1 MKAKITVKKIATWSG
16 MKRWISLGLA
26 AVMML
31 SMLLAGCGGESK
43 EKNIFTFATWAAG
56 TELEEFQAII
66 DRVNEEA
73 GGEYRIEVLSIPSDY
88 YVKISTKIA
97 AKTCP
102 DFFWLTQELIS
113 KYAQMGALADI
124 TEQFQTSERLT
135 PDMYYEGVIS
145 SAMYNDSYW
154 GLPWIANPMIVYY
167 NKDMFDAFNVPYP
180 EPNDDWTWD
189 EFLDVCRK
197 FSGQEYNGNKVYGT
211 VVDGWP
217 NIETFI
223 WAGGGDIIAPD
234 GKTIVLNSAEAKKG
248 MDYLHA
254 IVAEGLSPRYAEV
267 ASLGDNNVWYEK
279 QRVAMYF
286 GGMQD
291 NFEKKVDAMAEDEK
305 FRIGY
310 APMPVC
316 DNGGAW
322 SFDWT
327 ASTVMAKSL
336 EGNELAY
343 RVLEDVTQAFFE
355 WKIAP
360 PVKDSLNNVVKIN
373 SQKADAMETIEYT
386 MEYARSAYYIPEWS
400 DINDKLWYNL
410 YVSLLNDADFDYKG
424 KMDEI
429 QEYSEGLV
437 RDRKPVDQ

>member
-1 MKAKITVKKIATWSG
+1 MKKCTGKKGTAKMRRFICT
-16 MKRWISLGLA
+16 GLMA
-26 AVMML
+26 AML
-31 SMLLAGCGGESK
+31 AVFFAGCGSGSK
-43 EKNIFTFATWAAG
+43 DKNTFTFATWAAG

-66 DRVNEEA
+66 DKVNEEA
-73 GGEYRIEVLSIPSDY
+73 NGEYKIEVLSIPSDY

-113 KYAQMGALADI
+113 KYAQMGALADL
-124 TEQFQTSERLT
+124 TQQFQSSENLT
-135 PDMYYEGVIS
+135 PDMYYEGVLS
-145 SAMYNDSYW
+145 SAMYDGSYW
-154 GLPWIANPMIVYY
+154 GLPWIANPIIVYY
-167 NKDMFDAFNVPYP
+167 NKDMFDEFGVPHP
-180 EPNDDWTWD
+180 AADDDWTWE
-189 EFLDVCRK
+189 EFLDVCRA
-197 FSGQEYNGNKVYGT
+197 FSGKQYRGNTVYGT
-211 VVDGWP
+211 VIDGWP

-234 GKTIVLNSAEAKKG
+234 GETIVLNSPEAKKG
-248 MDYLHA
+248 MGYLQT
-254 IVAEGLSPRYAEV
+254 IVSEGLSPRYAEV

-291 NFEKKVDAMAEDEK
+291 NFEKKIAEMEESER
-305 FRIGY
+305 FEIGY
-310 APMPVC
+310 APMPVS
-316 DNGGAW
+316 DDGGAW

-336 EGNELAY
+336 EGDEVAY
-343 RVLEDVTQAFFE
+343 KALEAVTQAFFE

-360 PVKDSLNNVVKIN
+360 PVKGSLDNVVKIN
-373 SQKADAMETIEYT
+373 PQKEAAMDTIAYT
-386 MEYARSAYYIPEWS
+386 MDYARSAYYIPEWS

-410 YVSLLNDADFDYKG
+410 YVSLLNDASFDYAG

-437 RDRKPVDQ
+437 RDRK

>member
-1 MKAKITVKKIATWSG
+1 MMTAAKKLIHLAVS
-16 MKRWISLGLA
+16 A
-26 AVMML
+26 AVL
-31 SMLLAGCGGESK
+31 TLLLTGCGKDNGNK
-43 EKNIFTFATWAAG
+43 TTFTFATWAAG
-56 TELEEFQAII
+56 TELQEFQAII
-66 DRVNEEA
+66 DKVNEEA
-73 GGEYRIEVLSIPSDY
+73 NGEYKIEVLSIPSDY

-102 DFFWLTQELIS
+102 DFFWLTQELVS
-113 KYAQMGALADI
+113 KYAQMGVLADL
-124 TEQFQTSERLT
+124 TEQFQNSPNLN

-145 SAMYNDSYW
+145 SAMYNGSYW

-167 NKDMFDAFNVPYP
+167 NKDMFNEFNIPCP
-180 EPNDDWTWD
+180 APDDDWTWE
-189 EFLDVCRK
+189 EFLDICRE
-197 FSGQEYNGNKVYGT
+197 FSGKEYRGNTVYGT

-223 WAGGGDIIAPD
+223 WAGGGDIISPD
-234 GKTIVLNSAEAKKG
+234 GETILLNSPEAQKG
-248 MDYLHA
+248 MGYLQT

-291 NFEKKVDAMAEDEK
+291 NFETKAAAMSEEER
-305 FRIGY
+305 FEIGY

-316 DNGGAW
+316 DGGGAW

-343 RVLEDVTQAFFE
+343 RALEDLTQAFFE

-360 PVKDSLNNVVKIN
+360 PVKDSLDNVVKIN
-373 SQKADAMETIEYT
+373 PLKADAMETIAYT

-410 YVSLLNDADFDYKG
+410 YVSLLNDPDFDYKG
-424 KMDEI
+424 KMAEI
-429 QEYSEGLV
+429 QEYSQELIKE
-437 RDRKPVDQ
+437 RK